1 MKSWQRYLY
10 FLLLNVVVSALTTW
24 LVVTLLLK
32 DYPQANLP
40 EPAEVADAV
49 SGGGEEGQPDPTQA
63 PGTDG
68 LVVPGQ
74 LEISTI
80 IGAGD
85 IENERIMILHIG
97 EEETSMAGWQIMDED
112 GHVFIFPVL
121 TIFKGGG
128 VTVYTKAGVNT
139 AAELYW
145 GLSEAVWEVGERV
158 VLIDPNGNIQ
168 AVYTIP

>member
-1 MKSWQRYLY
+1 M
-10 FLLLNVVVSALTTW
+10 VSEGDTGEGG
-24 LVVTLLLK
+24 
-32 DYPQANLP
+32 LP
-40 EPAEVADAV
+40 EF
-49 SGGGEEGQPDPTQA
+49 TQA

-112 GHVFIFPVL
+112 GNVFIFPVL
-121 TIFKGGG
+121 TIFRGGG

-145 GLSEAVWEVGERV
+145 GLSEVVWEVGEQAFLV
-158 VLIDPNGNIQ
+158 DPNGNVQ
-168 AVYTIP
+168 ATYTVP